1 MDVLILTLFILIVLF
16 CIIFL
21 SYMIIYNKLNDYI
34 IRINEVEAN
43 IDTSLRNKYDL
54 INRSISIIKSNM
66 ELDNKV
72 FDEIIKL
79 RSRKIS
85 NFELERKLTS
95 AFNELIIVKNK
106 YKELSNNEELVK
118 INVSLED
125 INEKLAVLIDY
136 YDNNI
141 TSYNKLI
148 TMFPTNIVAKIN
160 KYKTKLFFD
169 MKDMSDNDY
178 NDFKL

>member
-1 MDVLILTLFILIVLF
+1 MNETSKLLEIRLLVDQKVIEETLTRIGIVDKKKN
-16 CIIFL
+16 
-21 SYMIIYNKLNDYI
+21 IIYQSCHLLKHF
-34 IRINEVEAN
+34 
-43 IDTSLRNKYDL
+43 DTFFLAHFKQLFVLSTD
-54 INRSISIIKSNM
+54 
-66 ELDNKV
+66 
-72 FDEIIKL
+72 
-79 RSRKIS
+79 
-85 NFELERKLTS
+85 
-95 AFNELIIVKNK
+95 KNG
-106 YKELSNNEELVK
+106 YPGFG
-118 INVSLED
+118 NVSLED

-136 YDNNI
+136 YNNNI